1 MTSGRRR
8 LAPMVPVWTVELS
21 PEGDLIQIQG
31 YNNRRENK
39 PRGTGQAWV
48 DAWLLEIKK
57 RMKKEQTNG

>member
-1 MTSGRRR
+1 
-8 LAPMVPVWTVELS
+8 MVPVWTVELS